1 MTAFDSVC
9 VCVRAC
15 THTRVCIWVGIKKAD
30 ISIVQVILASVLDL
44 NCAFFVSIK
53 EYRFIGAFIS

>member
-9 VCVRAC
+9 VCARAH
-15 THTRVCIWVGIKKAD
+15 THGRIWVGIKKAD